1 MFFISGTKRS
11 GTSMWMQVMQA
22 AGIAVLGKAFP
33 RNWADGPLRDANPD
47 GFYESLLRNGVY
59 YRTNPH
65 PQTGKYF
72 LPEHVEGYAV
82 KVFVPG
88 VIRSERAYIECL
100 IANVRQWRE
109 YESSINRLYA
119 MEAKGREEQR
129 AKGVEVEE
137 PFNFP
142 PAYEW
147 WMENFALVRDISLRR
162 YPALL
167 QTYDQVLERPDHII
181 PRVLAK
187 LGEDSA
193 EAAEAA
199 VAAVKPENR
208 TQTRPES
215 ESVEPKLAKVFDDLY
230 AAIYE
235 GKGIANTLLRTLNDT
250 NQALLPELTK
260 LQHKVAQSQL
270 LRQSKRPGK
279 VKPID
284 IEGLP
289 DV

>member
-1 MFFISGTKRS
+1 MIFVSGTKRS

-22 AGIAVLGKAFP
+22 AGIPILGKAFP
-33 RNWADGPLRDANPD
+33 RNWGSGPLRDANPD

-72 LPEHVEGYAV
+72 LPEHVAGYAV

-88 VIRSERAYIECL
+88 VIRSERAYIEQL
-100 IANVRQWRE
+100 VANVREWRE
-109 YESSINRLYA
+109 YEASIERLYA
-119 MEAKGREEQR
+119 MEAVTREEQR
-129 AKGVEVEE
+129 AKGAEVDE

-162 YPALL
+162 YPARL
-167 QTYDQVLERPDHII
+167 QAYDQVLEDPEGTIG
-181 PRVLAK
+181 RVLAWI
-187 LGEDSA
+187 GHGDV
-193 EAAEAA
+193 EAA
-199 VAAVKPENR
+199 VAAVKPSNR
-208 TQTRPES
+208 TQVRPES
-215 ESVEPKLAKVFDDLY
+215 NSVEPKLAQVFDDLY
-230 AAIYE
+230 AAIAE

-250 NQALLPELTK
+250 NQALLPQLAK
-260 LQHKVAQSQL
+260 LQTDVARSQMM
-270 LRQSKRPGK
+270 RQAKAGNRG
-279 VKPID
+279 KPIE

-289 DV
+289 EV